1 MGFEVE
7 LDRCV
12 TDDQDNKLEPDEALA
27 VFGSFTLVT
36 DTRHAEA
43 QTAQAQ
49 DIAYSNVEMVTE
61 PFDQSV
67 QPHPAVA
74 LIGTMRAVAQGL
86 YTVKK
91 NQHQWLAK
99 LLAAMLGNPGIWVT
113 GYGAQA
119 VVHGSVSEVLGT
131 AATYQ
136 ATDRG
141 VDSLFV
147 HYTVGIP
154 VGQLGPAVQW
164 IGQNARA
171 DTPKNFGKLNAQR
184 AGCAGTA
191 AGRLFRRWAGNAGVQ
206 PDAAEVAALEG
217 FVALVYT
224 QVSAIIDDHAL
235 ADGIAKNKTVALCR
249 VPLREV
255 AKALPVT
262 VRTFL
267 AQQAWADTLADNSIQ
282 DADGVDQFAAH
293 QAIVAQKLLTSK
305 QAYLASEI
313 SRLTTAI
320 QSAQGNDPDLALA
333 VRKQTR
339 ELAALRAQIA
349 SATSASQEWG
359 NIGGVLPAHQDLLT
373 EAAQGWSIISNAIVP
388 ALEGRMLGPDYA
400 EGNIFLPQA
409 GGDGGPQRDLNT
421 AATCNSLAAAANN
434 EGMVITLG
442 DYLGSALLAPGVRTI
457 QQAEVFGGMH
467 ELLQPENSN
476 GIDLAPLE
484 LRKHGTSRVS
494 WDQLG
499 QDVTAITTFSLALL
513 QAATAPPVPQQQPQ
527 SPHSGDKRGSEDHQP
542 DPNQPPDKR
551 ARREPESGGT
561 QSQTP
566 TGNTT

>member
-1 MGFEVE
+1 MMGFEVE

-36 DTRHAEA
+36 DSRHAEA
-43 QTAQAQ
+43 QTAQAE
-49 DIAYSNVEMVTE
+49 DIPYSNVEMVTE

-74 LIGTMRAVAQGL
+74 LIAAMKAVAQVL
-86 YTVKK
+86 YGVKK
-91 NQHQWLAK
+91 KQHQWLDK
-99 LLAAMLGNPGIWVT
+99 LLAGLLGAPGTWLT
-113 GYGAQA
+113 GYGSQA
-119 VVHGSVSEVLGT
+119 VVHGSVSEVLG
-131 AATYQ
+131 ADATYD
-136 ATDRG
+136 AADRG

-154 VGQLGPAVQW
+154 VSQLGQAVQW

-184 AGCAGTA
+184 AGRAGTA
-191 AGRLFRRWAGNAGVQ
+191 AGQLFQRWAGSAGVQ

-224 QVSAIIDDHAL
+224 QVSAIIDDHVL

-249 VPLREV
+249 VPLREI
-255 AKALPVT
+255 AKVLPVT

-305 QAYLASEI
+305 QAYLDGEI

-339 ELAALRAQIA
+339 ELAALRAQIT
-349 SATSASQEWG
+349 SATGASQEWG
-359 NIGGVLPAHQDLLT
+359 NIGGVLPAYRDLLT
-373 EAAQGWSIISNAIVP
+373 EAAQGWSIINNAIVP
-388 ALEGRMLGPDYA
+388 ALEGRMLGPAYA
-400 EGNIFLPQA
+400 EGNIFLGQVRA
-409 GGDGGPQRDLNT
+409 DGNPQRDLNT
-421 AATCNSLAAAANN
+421 AATCNSLSAAANN

-442 DYLGSALLAPGVRTI
+442 DYLGSAFLAPGVRTI

-476 GIDLAPLE
+476 GIYLVPLE

-494 WDQLG
+494 WNQLG
-499 QDVTAITTFSLALL
+499 QDVTAITNFSLALV
-513 QAATAPPVPQQQPQ
+513 QAATAPPAPEPQPAH
-527 SPHSGDKRGSEDHQP
+527 PGDKRGSEDQP
-542 DPNQPPDKR
+542 TDPDQPPEKR
-551 ARREPESGGT
+551 ARREPGSSGT

>member
-1 MGFEVE
+1 MMGFEVE

-36 DTRHAEA
+36 DSRHAEA

-74 LIGTMRAVAQGL
+74 LIVAMRAVAQVL

-91 NQHQWLAK
+91 NQHKWLGN
-99 LLAAMLGNPGIWVT
+99 LLAGLLGTLGARLT
-113 GYGAQA
+113 GYGSQA
-119 VVHGSVSEVLGT
+119 VVHGSVSEVLG
-131 AATYQ
+131 ADATYD
-136 ATDRG
+136 AADRG
-141 VDSLFV
+141 VNSLFV

-164 IGQNARA
+164 IGRNARA
-171 DTPKNFGKLNAQR
+171 DTPKNFGKLNAER
-184 AGCAGTA
+184 AGRAGTA
-191 AGRLFRRWAGNAGVQ
+191 AGRLFRRWAVSAGVQ
-206 PDAAEVAALEG
+206 PDATEVAALEG

-224 QVSAIIDDHAL
+224 QVSAIIDDHVL

-255 AKALPVT
+255 AKVLPVT

-267 AQQAWADTLADNSIQ
+267 AQQSWADTLADNSIQ
-282 DADGVDQFAAH
+282 AADAVDRFTAH
-293 QAIVAQKLLTSK
+293 QAAVAQKLLSSK
-305 QAYLASEI
+305 QAYLAGEI
-313 SRLTTAI
+313 SRLTNAI

-333 VRKQTR
+333 VRKQSR
-339 ELAALRAQIA
+339 ELAALQAQIA
-349 SATSASQEWG
+349 SATSASQEWSS
-359 NIGGVLPAHQDLLT
+359 IGQLLPAYRDLLA
-373 EAAQGWSIISNAIVP
+373 EEAQGWSIINNAIVP
-388 ALEGRMLGPDYA
+388 ALEGRMLGPAYPD
-400 EGNIFLPQA
+400 GNIFLPQVRA
-409 GGDGGPQRDLNT
+409 DGGRERDLNT
-421 AATCNSLAAAANN
+421 AATCNSLSAAAKN

-442 DYLGSALLAPGVRTI
+442 DYLGSAFLAPGVRTI

-467 ELLQPENSN
+467 ELLQPEQAN
-476 GIDLAPLE
+476 GIDLVPLE
-484 LRKHGTSRVS
+484 LRKHGISRVT

-499 QDVTAITTFSLALL
+499 QEVTVITNFSLALV
-513 QAATAPPVPQQQPQ
+513 QASTAPPAPQPQ
-527 SPHSGDKRGSEDHQP
+527 PAHPGDKRGAEDQQQDP
-542 DPNQPPDKR
+542 DQPPDKR
-551 ARREPESGGT
+551 ARGEPGSGGT